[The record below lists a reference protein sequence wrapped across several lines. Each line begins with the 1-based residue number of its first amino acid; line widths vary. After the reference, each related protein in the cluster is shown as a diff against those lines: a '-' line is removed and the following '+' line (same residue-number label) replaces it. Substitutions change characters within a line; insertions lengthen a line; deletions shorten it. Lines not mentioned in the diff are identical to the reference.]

1 MTSHQESLSWPSLL
15 NERRFLI
22 PFAVCVTSLLVAML
36 FAPGWAALLLMGTQT
51 SWLVG
56 CAAVLLVRHREES
69 ASSPTLLDLP
79 FQLSRDTDL
88 FPHYERLSQS
98 LLDISRNPDPIFRS
112 LARQSL
118 NAVNEEVA
126 QIAGKTIVFH
136 GTETWRIV
144 YDQLLRSP
152 GIQTYRSVA
161 WAKNRHYW
169 MDEPGRKSLQTNY
182 ELHSSGQLHIE
193 RIVILADE
201 LWPANQPLPVDL
213 MQQWIHEQHHH
224 GLFVRVVRESEL
236 AQEPDLIADIGL
248 YGTRAIGI
256 QELDA
261 ECRTVRFTLTFD
273 FGQLAAAES
282 RWQRLNV
289 YATPYVSLLNE
300 FWVSDDAPPTD

>member
-1 MTSHQESLSWPSLL
+1 MTHTTNGTSKLLLL
-15 NERRFLI
+15 NDRRFLI
-22 PFAVCVTSLLVAML
+22 PFGVCATSLLM
-36 FAPGWAALLLMGTQT
+36 ALLVGLDSLALLMIGTQT
-51 SWLVG
+51 SLLVG
-56 CAAVLLVRHREES
+56 CAAMLLLNQRPDS
-69 ASSPTLLDLP
+69 TSSPTLLDLP
-79 FQLSRDTDL
+79 FQLSRDTEM

-98 LLDISRNPDPIFRS
+98 LLDISRIPDPIFRS
-112 LARQSL
+112 LATQSL
-118 NAVNEEVA
+118 NSVDDEVA
-126 QIAGKTIVFH
+126 QIAGKTIVFQ

-152 GIQTYRSVA
+152 GIHSYRSVA

-201 LWPANQPLPVDL
+201 VWPADQPLPVEL
-213 MQQWIHEQHHH
+213 MRQWIHEQHHH
-224 GLFVRVVRESEL
+224 GLFVRVVRESAL
-236 AQEPDLIADIGL
+236 VHEPDLIADIGL

-261 ECRTVRFTLTFD
+261 DCRTVRFTLTFD

-300 FWVSDDAPPTD
+300 FWVSDDAPPAD

>member
-1 MTSHQESLSWPSLL
+1 MTQHREYASKPLSPKD
-15 NERRFLI
+15 RYFAI
-22 PFAVCVTSLLVAML
+22 PFAICITLLVVALLVA
-36 FAPGWAALLLMGTQT
+36 PDGVALLLIGTQT
-51 SWLVG
+51 SLLVG
-56 CAAVLLVRHREES
+56 CAAMLLFNQRPDS
-69 ASSPTLLDLP
+69 TSSPTLLDLP
-79 FQLSRDTDL
+79 FQLSRDTEM

-98 LLDISRNPDPIFRS
+98 LLDISRIPDPIFRS
-112 LARQSL
+112 LATQSL
-118 NAVNEEVA
+118 NSVDDEVA
-126 QIAGKTIVFH
+126 QIAGKTIVFQ

-152 GIQTYRSVA
+152 GIQSYRSVA
-161 WAKNRHYW
+161 WAKNGHYW

-201 LWPANQPLPVDL
+201 VWPADQPLPVDS
-213 MQQWIHEQHHH
+213 MRQWIHEQHHH
-224 GLFVRVVRESEL
+224 GLFVRVVRESAL

-273 FGQLAAAES
+273 FGQLAAAEA

-289 YATPYVSLLNE
+289 YATPYISLLNE
-300 FWVSDDAPPTD
+300 FWLSDDSPPTD